1 MDGKGIATRIITGT
15 VLIECWEDFS
25 KIYWGHPSLCLH
37 LRQDRVW
44 GLHLLSKK
52 HFKNTCFQKQVYDME
67 PWLQTQTRT
76 SSYCKLASCIVRLMD
91 HPAVK
96 KNENKE
102 NAPPK
107 TTSCSGIRDQT
118 QDPGRRLG
126 ISEPRQGSWVS
137 KEGSTKIHKNPIH

>member
-76 SSYCKLASCIVRLMD
+76 SSYCQLASCIVRLMD

-96 KNENKE
+96 KKRKQRKRAAENDVMLGYTRP
-102 NAPPK
+102 NAGSGPPSWHIGASSRVMGFK
-107 TTSCSGIRDQT
+107 
-118 QDPGRRLG
+118 GR
-126 ISEPRQGSWVS
+126 VN
-137 KEGSTKIHKNPIH
+137 KNP